1 MLNDRLSAAEAMERG
16 LINRVAPDDRLKEA
30 TREMALA
37 VSERGPFALA
47 AIKHAF
53 LARHGGVIGL
63 SRVTHDLLLRP
74 FLETKESK
82 ELGASFRERRKPDPD
97 TFGH

>member
-1 MLNDRLSAAEAMERG
+1 
-16 LINRVAPDDRLKEA
+16 
-30 TREMALA
+30 MALD
-37 VSERGPFALA
+37 VSERGPYALA

-53 LARHGGVIGL
+53 LARHGGVAGL

-74 FLETKESK
+74 FLDSKESK
-82 ELGASFRERRKPDPD
+82 ELGASFREKRKPDSS

>member
-1 MLNDRLSAAEAMERG
+1 RLAATEAAERG
-16 LINRVAPDDRLKEA
+16 LLNRVCPDDQLQEA
-30 TREMALA
+30 TREMALGVA
-37 VSERGPFALA
+37 ERGPFALA

-74 FLETKESK
+74 FLDTKESK
-82 ELGASFRERRKPDPD
+82 ELGASFREKRKPDTG